1 MVKLSSVNFCSCLA
15 LIDTYLLYIP
25 SIPSL
30 YHQSAKVIS
39 SCWNWIVPRTQ
50 WIRPY
55 YLPLSTAK
63 TIRTLFYPPNMS
75 RALNPTLSGCRF
87 WLQTNFLNDSLIPRN
102 FPMDTKK
109 FWSYCGRRLC
119 IPIRRR
125 HRVWHG

>member
-15 LIDTYLLYIP
+15 LIDTYLLYT

-55 YLPLSTAK
+55 YLPFIDCKNNTYVVQSTEHVRG
-63 TIRTLFYPPNMS
+63 IGSHTL
-75 RALNPTLSGCRF
+75 
-87 WLQTNFLNDSLIPRN
+87 
-102 FPMDTKK
+102 
-109 FWSYCGRRLC
+109 RL
-119 IPIRRR
+119 PILAPD
-125 HRVWHG
+125 GLPK